1 MHKQKANGFVRV
13 FGDKTD
19 FILRLKFSGIWKG
32 SSTMP
37 YNIPKIVTAEEAVNI
52 IEDEMTLSINT
63 MSAVSYPDSLSKAL
77 YERFQTTGSPKN
89 LTLWGS
95 TAQAMHSLNAL
106 TERLARCE
114 GIFAKVIMGHWVT
127 TPTLCRQ
134 AAENKFAAYNLPQG
148 IISHLYRAA
157 ASRNPVVVSRIGL
170 KTFMDPRIDGGKLN
184 ALATEDYVELVKIDG
199 EEYLQYK
206 TPKIDV
212 CFVRGTMADPM
223 GNITAEKEAAYVD
236 ALQLALATRANGGKV
251 IVQVERI
258 SARPSHCK
266 NILIPGMVV
275 DYIVID
281 PEQRQTYI
289 EPYNP
294 AYSGHIIMPDN
305 EIKAHLESVLEKSEG
320 YFAERFLE
328 HYIIARRAAE
338 ELHPGY
344 IVNIGIGIPGLVP
357 AIAAEK
363 GIQDKIYMTNEAGT
377 FGGTPVPAGSFGAAL
392 NPLYIC
398 DMSTMFDLYDGGML
412 DCVFVGAAQV
422 DFKGNVNVGKI
433 AKRIFGVGGFTN
445 LTTDSRRVVFLTTFT
460 DTKKLSV
467 DYKDEKLI
475 ITREGE
481 IKKFVN
487 KIEQISFSGEIAT
500 SNEKDVIYV
509 TERCV
514 FRLTPE
520 GIKLIEIAPGID
532 LEKDILSRMEFRPL
546 IAEDIKIMDR
556 DFFRI

>member
-1 MHKQKANGFVRV
+1 MSYV
-13 FGDKTD
+13 
-19 FILRLKFSGIWKG
+19 
-32 SSTMP
+32 
-37 YNIPKIVTAEEAVNI
+37 IPKIVTAEEAVGI

-63 MSAVSYPDSLSKAL
+63 MSAVSYPDSLSRAL
-77 YERFQTTGSPKN
+77 FERFQETGTPKN

-114 GIFAKVIMGHWVT
+114 GMFGKVIMGHWVT
-127 TPTLCRQ
+127 TPTFCLQ
-134 AAENKFAAYNLPQG
+134 AAENKFAAYNFPQG
-148 IISHLYRAA
+148 VISHLYRAA
-157 ASRNPVVVSRIGL
+157 ASRSPVVVSKIGL
-170 KTFMDPRIDGGKLN
+170 KTFVDPRIEGGKLN
-184 ALATEDYVELVKIDG
+184 PLAKEDLVELVEIDG
-199 EEYLQYK
+199 EEYLQYR

-212 CFVRGTMADPM
+212 CFIRGTEADPM
-223 GNITAEKEAAYVD
+223 GNITMEKEAAYVD

-251 IVQVERI
+251 VVQVERI
-258 SARPSHCK
+258 SARPAHCK
-266 NILIPGMVV
+266 SIIVPGMVV
-275 DYIVID
+275 DYLVID

-289 EPYNP
+289 EPFNP
-294 AYSGHIIMPDN
+294 AYSGQTIMPDC
-305 EIKAHLESVLEKSEG
+305 EIKAHLNSVLEKSSG
-320 YFAERFLE
+320 HFAKRFLE

-338 ELHPGY
+338 ELKPGY

-422 DFKGNVNVGKI
+422 DFNGNVNVGKI

-460 DTKKLSV
+460 ETKGLSV
-467 DYKDEKLI
+467 DYTDEKLSI
-475 ITREGE
+475 KSEGN

-487 KIEQISFSGEIAT
+487 TIDQITFSGEVAME
-500 SNEKDVIYV
+500 NGKDVIYV

-514 FRLTPE
+514 FQLTPE
-520 GIKLIEIAPGID
+520 GIMIIEIAPGID
-532 LEKDILSRMEFRPL
+532 LEKDILSRMEFKPL
-546 IAEDIKIMDR
+546 IADDIKIMDK

>member
-1 MHKQKANGFVRV
+1 MSYIV
-13 FGDKTD
+13 
-19 FILRLKFSGIWKG
+19 
-32 SSTMP
+32 
-37 YNIPKIVTAEEAVNI
+37 PKIVTAEEAAGILEN
-52 IEDEMTLSINT
+52 DMTLSINT
-63 MSAVSYPDSLSKAL
+63 MSAVSYPDALSLAL
-77 YERFQTTGSPKN
+77 YNRFQETGSPRN

-114 GIFAKVIMGHWVT
+114 GIFGKVIMGHWVT

-134 AAENKFAAYNLPQG
+134 ASENKFAAYNFPQG
-148 IISHLYRAA
+148 VISHLYRAA
-157 ASRNPVVVSRIGL
+157 ASRSPVVVSKIGL
-170 KTFMDPRIDGGKLN
+170 KTFVDPRIEGGKLN
-184 ALATEDYVELVKIDG
+184 ALATEDYVELVTIDG
-199 EEYLQYK
+199 EEYLQYR

-223 GNITAEKEAAYVD
+223 GNITMEKEAAYVD

-251 IVQVERI
+251 VVQVERVT
-258 SARPSHCK
+258 ARQAHCK
-266 NILIPGMVV
+266 SIIIPGMVV
-275 DYIVID
+275 DYIVVD

-294 AYSGHIIMPDN
+294 AYSGHTIMPDS
-305 EIKAHLESVLEKSEG
+305 EIKAHLESVLEKSGG

-338 ELHPGY
+338 ELKPGY

-422 DFKGNVNVGKI
+422 DFSGNVNVGKI
-433 AKRIFGVGGFTN
+433 ASRIFGVGGFTN

-460 DTKKLSV
+460 DTKALSV
-467 DYKDEKLI
+467 DYTDEKLSI
-475 ITREGE
+475 KSEGK
-481 IKKFVN
+481 IRKFVN
-487 KIEQISFSGEIAT
+487 NIDQITFSGEVAM
-500 SNEKDVIYV
+500 SNGKDVIYV

-520 GIKLIEIAPGID
+520 GIMLSEIAPGID
-532 LEKDILSRMEFRPL
+532 IERDILSQMEYKPL
-546 IAEDIKIMDR
+546 LADDIKIMDK